1 MSRPIRATV
10 DPAAFAHNLALAR
23 RHAGAA
29 RILAVLKA
37 NAYGH
42 GLDRLLPVARAADGI
57 AVLEMEAAVRLRDN
71 GYQGP
76 VVLLEGCFG
85 AAEQGEALRLGVT
98 PVVHVAEQLE
108 ALLHARGG
116 RPGEV
121 WLKLN
126 SGMNRLGFR
135 LPAFQEAQQR
145 LESAGWSGKITRMT
159 HFANADDSHG
169 VAEQLAVVQA
179 AGAGPWSLANS
190 AALLRYPASRAE
202 WVRPGIM
209 LYGATP
215 FADQSALAL
224 GLRPVM
230 ALTSQV
236 IAVQTLAAGESV
248 GYGWTFTARE
258 ATRVGI
264 VACGYADGYP
274 RLAPTGTPVA
284 VDGVRTR
291 TLGRVSMDMLYV
303 DLTNVPGAGVGSP
316 VELWGPTVPV
326 DAVAAPAGTVGY
338 ELLCA
343 LAPRVPVL
351 VRTGEAAPA
360 S

>member
-10 DPAAFAHNLALAR
+10 DPAAFAHNLAVAR
-23 RHAGAA
+23 RHAGTA
-29 RILAVLKA
+29 RILGVLKA

-42 GLDRLLPVARAADGI
+42 GLDRLLPAARAADGL
-57 AVLEMEAAVRLRDN
+57 AVLEIEAAVRLRDH
-71 GYQGP
+71 GYAGT
-76 VVLLEGCFG
+76 VVLLEGCFEAG
-85 AAEQGEALRLGVT
+85 ELDEALRLGVT

-108 ALLHARGG
+108 AFLQRRAG
-116 RPGEV
+116 RPGDV

-126 SGMNRLGFR
+126 SGMNRLGFQ
-135 LPAFQEAQQR
+135 LAEFKEARRR
-145 LESAGWSGKITRMT
+145 LETSGVAAHVTLMT
-159 HFANADDSHG
+159 HFANADDGRG

-179 AGAGPWSLANS
+179 AGTGSWSLANS
-190 AALLRYPASRAE
+190 AALVRYPTPGEA
-202 WVRPGIM
+202 WVRPGIL

-215 FADQSALAL
+215 FADQSAAEL

-230 ALTSQV
+230 TLSSQV

-248 GYGWTFTARE
+248 GYGSTFTARE
-258 ATRVGI
+258 PMRVGI
-264 VACGYADGYP
+264 IACGYADGYP

-291 TLGRVSMDMLYV
+291 TLGRVSMDMLTV
-303 DLTNVPGAGVGSP
+303 DLTAMPVAGIGSP
-316 VELWGPTVPV
+316 VELWGPTIPV
-326 DAVAAPAGTVGY
+326 DAVAAAAGTVGY

-351 VRTGEAAPA
+351 VGAGESPPA